1 MLCKANRLSV
11 ILLVQ
16 IGYSALPGIAFLLI
30 MTPLQARFMKTLFMF
45 RKKAAT
51 WTDKRYAYCGV

>member
-1 MLCKANRLSV
+1 MRSRANKRSV
-11 ILLVQ
+11 ILIVQ

-51 WTDKRYAYCGV
+51 WTDKRYVRCAV